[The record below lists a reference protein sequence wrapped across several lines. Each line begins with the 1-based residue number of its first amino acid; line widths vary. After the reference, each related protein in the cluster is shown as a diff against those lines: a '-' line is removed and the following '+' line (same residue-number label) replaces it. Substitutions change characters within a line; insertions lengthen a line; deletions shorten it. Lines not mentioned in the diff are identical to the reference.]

1 MNEVLDEIKK
11 GPYWQ
16 FRFFPNKVDDS
27 DKDVIQS
34 LNDLKKLIE
43 TSQVRLRYWY
53 FPHINHERF
62 LPKENYFEIETIF
75 DETKEFW
82 RFYQSGQ
89 FIMFAN
95 VYEDALVKQ
104 KRMPYWPPFG
114 SNNPKGYVEFL
125 ITIYHITEFY
135 LFTKRIL
142 DKVPQIQ
149 ELNIELSINN
159 IEGYE
164 LFSGEFKRELF
175 SSYTSSSQ
183 VIRIPLKTLK
193 REALISSYSKI
204 ALEDVK
210 YIFERFN
217 WLEQPTLIFEEEQ
230 AKLLERRI

>member
-1 MNEVLDEIKK
+1 MNKILEEIKK
-11 GPYWQ
+11 GPFWQ
-16 FRFFPNKVDDS
+16 FRFYPNKVDDS

-34 LNDLKKLIE
+34 FNDLKKLIE
-43 TSQVRLRYWY
+43 TSQVRLRGWY

-62 LPKENYFEIETIF
+62 LPIDNYFEIGTIF
-75 DETKEFW
+75 NETKEFW
-82 RFYQSGQ
+82 RFSQNGQ
-89 FIMFAN
+89 FIMFAS

-104 KRMPYWPPFG
+104 KGIKYWPPIN
-114 SNNPKGYVEFL
+114 SKHPKGHVEFL
-125 ITIYHITEFY
+125 ISIYLITEFY

-142 DKVPQIQ
+142 NKVPQIQ

-175 SSYTSSSQ
+175 NSYTSSSQ
-183 VIRIPLKTLK
+183 NIRIPLRTLK
-193 REALISSYSKI
+193 REELISSYSKI

>member
-1 MNEVLDEIKK
+1 MNEILEEIKK

-16 FRFFPNKVDDS
+16 FRFYPAEIKNSEKN
-27 DKDVIQS
+27 VIPS
-34 LNDLKKLIE
+34 LKELNELIE
-43 TSQVRLRYWY
+43 TSQVRLRGWY
-53 FPHINHERF
+53 FPHINHEKF
-62 LPKENYFEIETIF
+62 KPKENYYEIDTKYL
-75 DETKEFW
+75 ETKEFW

-89 FIMFAN
+89 FIMFTSI
-95 VYEDALVKQ
+95 YEDVLVKQ
-104 KRMPYWPPFG
+104 KRIPYWPPFN

-125 ITIYHITEFY
+125 ISIYLITEFY

-175 SSYTSSSQ
+175 NSYTSSSQ
-183 VIRIPLKTLK
+183 IIRIPLKTLK
-193 REALISSYSKI
+193 RETLISSYSKI
-204 ALEDVK
+204 ALDDVK

-217 WLEQPTLIFEEEQ
+217 WLEQPTLVFEEEQ
-230 AKLLERRI
+230 AKLLERRL